1 MNKLRE
7 ILENLIIEDDKSRR
21 RVSYDLSKT
30 LDKYEKKIRNLK
42 LKDIASIIIVGCCL
56 LIAQPCQAVTKCYK
70 DICVGDTVLVIG
82 GLYKGN
88 YAKILDIIKERI
100 PEEDEVEIRD
110 LYKYFVS
117 FNDGTVIFV
126 YRDEL
131 K

>member
-1 MNKLRE
+1 MNKMKE
-7 ILENLIIEDDKSRR
+7 I
-21 RVSYDLSKT
+21 T
-30 LDKYEKKIRNLK
+30 
-42 LKDIASIIIVGCCL
+42 SIIIIGFIL
-56 LIAQPCQAVTKCYK
+56 LITQPCQAVTKCYK
-70 DICVGDTVLVIG
+70 EICVGDTVLVIG